1 MNDASLVR
9 MANQIAANCG
19 HLPPADGARAIA
31 THLKA
36 FWAPVMR
43 DDLVAH
49 ANRAPDDL
57 DPLVLAA
64 VDLLVAP
71 AP

>member
-1 MNDASLVR
+1 VNDASLVR

-19 HLPPADGARAIA
+19 HLPPEEGAQAIA
-31 THLKA
+31 SHLKA

-49 ANRAPDDL
+49 ADHAPDDL

-64 VDLLVAP
+64 LELLGAP
-71 AP
+71 AR